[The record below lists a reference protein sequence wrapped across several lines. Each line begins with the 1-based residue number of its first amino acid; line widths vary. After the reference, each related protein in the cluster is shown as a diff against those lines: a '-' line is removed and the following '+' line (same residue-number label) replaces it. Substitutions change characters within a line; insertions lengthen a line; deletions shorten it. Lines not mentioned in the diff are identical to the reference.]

1 MTYAAGVFIFAIG
14 ILLSVCLHEFGHLLT
29 AKRFG
34 MKATQYF
41 AGFGPTLWSFRRG
54 ETEYGFKAIPAG
66 GFVKIIGM
74 TPLEELS
81 EEDQPRAFYRYPLW
95 QRTFVLIAGSMM
107 HFLIA
112 LVLFFFAAWTTG
124 LPNLATLSFDQ
135 TKAAPVLGSVSQCAV
150 QGYDL
155 DKDGAL
161 RACRPGDP
169 VGPAKAAG
177 LLAGDTI
184 VS

>member
-1 MTYAAGVFIFAIG
+1 MVALGVVGFIVA
-14 ILLSVCLHEFGHLLT
+14 LLVSVTLHEGGHFVT
-29 AKRFG
+29 ARMFG
-34 MKATQYF
+34 MKASRYF

-112 LVLFFFAAWTTG
+112 L
-124 LPNLATLSFDQ
+124 
-135 TKAAPVLGSVSQCAV
+135 
-150 QGYDL
+150 
-155 DKDGAL
+155 
-161 RACRPGDP
+161 
-169 VGPAKAAG
+169 
-177 LLAGDTI
+177 
-184 VS
+184 